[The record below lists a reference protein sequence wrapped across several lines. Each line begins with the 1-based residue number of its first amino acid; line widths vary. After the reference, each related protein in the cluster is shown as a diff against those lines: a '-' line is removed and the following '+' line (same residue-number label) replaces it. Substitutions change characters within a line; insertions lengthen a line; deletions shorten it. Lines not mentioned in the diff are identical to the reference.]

1 VEDPKV
7 SIKNETKLSRMAS
20 VGSMHKDVTENCRN
34 APTGN
39 INPEQSLTSTS
50 SSQSSQ
56 SPSNCCQFVSVVV
69 TNENQPSSNKE
80 NSESDKPDNRI
91 PFPKDKTNCNP
102 NSMEVSNEN
111 ESPVELKHN
120 SNDEDILSN
129 AKNISGNPNNVGSD
143 IQMVI
148 IERNSENDLLNDEN
162 NSPLHTEKEVEN
174 DVKCDS
180 AFTDDSCIQ
189 FIDAESID

>member
-1 VEDPKV
+1 
-7 SIKNETKLSRMAS
+7 MAS
-20 VGSMHKDVTENCRN
+20 VGNMHKDVTENGCN

-56 SPSNCCQFVSVVV
+56 SPSNCCQYVSVVV

-91 PFPKDKTNCNP
+91 SFPKDKTNCNP

-148 IERNSENDLLNDEN
+148 IERNSESDLLNDEN
-162 NSPLHTEKEVEN
+162 NSPLHTEDEVEN
-174 DVKCDS
+174 DIKCDS

>member
-1 VEDPKV
+1 MEDPKV
-7 SIKNETKLSRMAS
+7 SIKNETKVLRLAS
-20 VGSMHKDVTENCRN
+20 VDSEQKDDTETGSN
-34 APTGN
+34 APTRN
-39 INPEQSLTSTS
+39 INSEKSLTSTS

-56 SPSNCCQFVSVVV
+56 SPSNCCQYVSVVV

-111 ESPVELKHN
+111 KSPVELKHN
-120 SNDEDILSN
+120 SKYEDILSN
-129 AKNISGNPNNVGSD
+129 AKNISSNHHNLGSD

-148 IERNSENDLLNDEN
+148 IERNSESDLLNDEN
-162 NSPLHTEKEVEN
+162 NSPLHIEDEVEH
-174 DVKCDS
+174 DIKCDS